1 MTLNNLIEK
10 KSFETAGQYLDA
22 AGGLF
27 PKSAEYSSNVEEY
40 KKKLEQQNMIEKLSQ
55 NFVWIKGGNFQMGC
69 NSHTYKYDLDERPVH
84 KVILNSFWMEKC
96 EVTTGQYMKCVK
108 ERACRPPEWLET
120 GGKYNINTGKDKYYK
135 RLGKS
140 LTEKNHPITGISW
153 YDAKAYVIWLSQKT
167 GFKYRLPTEAEWEY
181 AARNRGMNIKF
192 CWGNKDPYING
203 KKAANIADE
212 SAGAYYSKWTVWK
225 GYNDGFIY
233 TSPVGN
239 FASNALGLYDMG
251 GNVWEWCE
259 DVYNKNAYKYHSIKN
274 PLYTGKGHYRVI
286 RGGSWYNDPQNTRC
300 TNRYFRPPDKRN
312 IDVGFRLVTE
322 GI

>member
-233 TSPVGN
+233 TSPVGH
-239 FASNALGLYDMG
+239 FASNALGLFDMG